1 MSGSI
6 TNTFLNPDMITKR
19 ALPLFVNTNA
29 FLKNID
35 KQYSDQFARTGAK
48 IGDNLRI
55 RLPSDFTVASGPSLS
70 PQAITQINTNLT
82 VSNQEHVDI
91 VIDSADM
98 ALKVE
103 EFDDLIL
110 KPAMNRLAGKVASD
124 VMSLAN
130 TIPNISAYY
139 SSGSTVG
146 TPVQRTLAG
155 AKAQLLLNSA
165 TDGDMMGVFGPNSMA
180 NISSQFSGLFNP
192 TGRIS
197 EMFDSGEVVGPAFG
211 ISKYMN
217 DQLVPIFT
225 TGGSTTAADMPTV
238 NGASQTGTSI
248 TVTAAS
254 SGASLNVGDI
264 ITIAGVN
271 AVNRVTHTDTGF
283 LRTFVVTA
291 AYTGGTGTSLSI
303 YPAITPLGSGGADA
317 AFATV
322 VNSPASGAQI
332 SVVMAGGQTIVKNF
346 IMKKTAFTLATVDLP
361 MYEKGVVD
369 AARETYDGISMRC
382 LRTYYPQTDQLILR
396 LDVLYGYAAL
406 RPEWACVVPDV
417 P

>member
-1 MSGSI
+1 MSGST

-35 KQYSDQFARTGAK
+35 RQYSDQFARTGAK

-55 RLPSDFTVASGPSLS
+55 RLPSDFTVSSGPSLS
-70 PQAITQINTNLT
+70 PQSITQINTNLT

-91 VIDSADM
+91 VITSADL

-110 KPAMNRLAGKVASD
+110 KPAMNRLAGQVASD
-124 VMSLAN
+124 VMSLVN
-130 TIPNISAYY
+130 TIPNVSAYF
-139 SSGSTVG
+139 SSGTTVG
-146 TPVQRTLAG
+146 TPNQRALAG
-155 AKAQLLLNSA
+155 AKAQLLTNSA
-165 TDGDMMGVFGPNSMA
+165 TDGDMMAVMSPTSMA

-211 ISKYMN
+211 IQKFMN
-217 DQLVPIFT
+217 DQLVPVVT
-225 TGGSTTAADMPTV
+225 TGG
-238 NGASQTGTSI
+238 NGALPTINGAGQTGTTL
-248 TVTAAS
+248 TVTAAT

-271 AVNRVTHTDTGF
+271 AVNRVTHTSTGQ

-291 AYTGGTGTSLSI
+291 AYAGGTGTSLSI
-303 YPAITPLGSGGADA
+303 YPALTPLGSGGADA
-317 AFATV
+317 PFATV
-322 VNSPASGAQI
+322 DTSPASGAQI
-332 SVVMAGGQTIVKNF
+332 SVVLAGGQTITKNF
-346 IMKKTAFTLATVDLP
+346 VMKRNAFTLATVDLP
-361 MYEKGVVD
+361 MYDKGVVD
-369 AARETYDGISMRC
+369 AARENYDGISMRC

-406 RPEWACVVPDV
+406 RPEWACVVPDIV
-417 P
+417 

>member
-35 KQYSDQFARTGAK
+35 RQYSDQFARTGAK

-55 RLPSDFTVASGPSLS
+55 RLPSDFTVSSGPSLS
-70 PQAITQINTNLT
+70 PQSITQINTNLT

-91 VIDSADM
+91 VITSADL

-110 KPAMNRLAGKVASD
+110 KPAMNRLAGQVASD
-124 VMSLAN
+124 VMSLVN
-130 TIPNISAYY
+130 TIPNVSAYF
-139 SSGSTVG
+139 SSGTTVG
-146 TPVQRTLAG
+146 TPNQRALAG
-155 AKAQLLLNSA
+155 AKAQLLTNSA
-165 TDGDMMGVFGPNSMA
+165 TDGDMMAVMSPTSMA

-211 ISKYMN
+211 IQKFMN
-217 DQLVPIFT
+217 DQLVPVVT
-225 TGGSTTAADMPTV
+225 TGGNGTLPTI
-238 NGASQTGTSI
+238 NGAGQTGTTL
-248 TVTAAS
+248 TVTAAT

-271 AVNRVTHTDTGF
+271 AVNRVTHTSTGQ

-291 AYTGGTGTSLSI
+291 AYAGGTGTTLSI
-303 YPAITPLGSGGADA
+303 YPALTPLGSGGADA
-317 AFATV
+317 PFATV
-322 VNSPASGAQI
+322 DTSPASGAAI
-332 SVVMAGGQTIVKNF
+332 SVVLAGGQTITKNF
-346 IMKKTAFTLATVDLP
+346 VMKRNAFTLATVDLP
-361 MYEKGVVD
+361 MYDKGVVD
-369 AARETYDGISMRC
+369 AARENYDGISMRC

-406 RPEWACVVPDV
+406 RPEWACVVPDIV
-417 P
+417 

>member
-35 KQYSDQFARTGAK
+35 RQYSDQFARTGAK

-55 RLPSDFTVASGPSLS
+55 RLPSDFTVSSGPSLS
-70 PQAITQINTNLT
+70 PQSITQINTNLT

-91 VIDSADM
+91 VITSADL

-110 KPAMNRLAGKVASD
+110 KPAMNRLAGQVASD
-124 VMSLAN
+124 VMSLVN
-130 TIPNISAYY
+130 TIPNVSAYF
-139 SSGSTVG
+139 SSGTTVG
-146 TPVQRTLAG
+146 TPNQRALAG
-155 AKAQLLLNSA
+155 AKAQLLTNSA
-165 TDGDMMGVFGPNSMA
+165 TDGDMMAVMSPTSMA

-211 ISKYMN
+211 IQKFMN
-217 DQLVPIFT
+217 DQLVPVVT
-225 TGGSTTAADMPTV
+225 TGG
-238 NGASQTGTSI
+238 NGALPTINGAGQTGTTL
-248 TVTAAS
+248 TVTAAT

-271 AVNRVTHTDTGF
+271 AVNRVTHTSTGQ

-291 AYTGGTGTSLSI
+291 AYAGGTGTSLSI
-303 YPAITPLGSGGADA
+303 YPALTPLGSGGADA
-317 AFATV
+317 PFATV
-322 VNSPASGAQI
+322 DTSPASGAQI
-332 SVVMAGGQTIVKNF
+332 SVVLAGGQTITKNF
-346 IMKKTAFTLATVDLP
+346 VMKRNAFTLATVDLP
-361 MYEKGVVD
+361 MYDKGVVD
-369 AARETYDGISMRC
+369 AARENYDGISMRC

-406 RPEWACVVPDV
+406 RPEWACVVPDIV
-417 P
+417 

>member
-35 KQYSDQFARTGAK
+35 RQYSDQFARTGAK

-55 RLPSDFTVASGPSLS
+55 RLPSDFTVSSGPSLS
-70 PQAITQINTNLT
+70 PQSITQINTNLT

-91 VIDSADM
+91 VITSADL

-110 KPAMNRLAGKVASD
+110 KPAMNRLAGQVASD
-124 VMSLAN
+124 VMSLVN
-130 TIPNISAYY
+130 TIPNVSAYF
-139 SSGSTVG
+139 SSGTTVG
-146 TPVQRTLAG
+146 TPNQRALAG
-155 AKAQLLLNSA
+155 AKAQLLTNSA
-165 TDGDMMGVFGPNSMA
+165 TDGDMMAVMSPTSMA

-211 ISKYMN
+211 IQKFMN
-217 DQLVPIFT
+217 DQLVPVVT
-225 TGGSTTAADMPTV
+225 TGGNGTLPTI
-238 NGASQTGTSI
+238 NGAGQTGTTL
-248 TVTAAS
+248 TVTAAT

-271 AVNRVTHTDTGF
+271 AVNRVTHTSIGQ

-291 AYTGGTGTSLSI
+291 AYTGGTGTTLSI
-303 YPAITPLGSGGADA
+303 YPALTPLGSGGADA
-317 AFATV
+317 PFATV
-322 VNSPASGAQI
+322 DTSPASGAAI
-332 SVVMAGGQTIVKNF
+332 SVVLAGGQTITKNF
-346 IMKKTAFTLATVDLP
+346 VMKRNAFTLATVDLP
-361 MYEKGVVD
+361 MYDKGVVD
-369 AARETYDGISMRC
+369 AARENYDGISMRC

-406 RPEWACVVPDV
+406 RPEWACVVPDIV
-417 P
+417 

>member
-1 MSGSI
+1 MSGST

-35 KQYSDQFARTGAK
+35 RQYSDQFARTGAK

-55 RLPSDFTVASGPSLS
+55 RLPSDFTVSSGPSLS
-70 PQAITQINTNLT
+70 PQSITQINTNLT

-91 VIDSADM
+91 VITSADL

-110 KPAMNRLAGKVASD
+110 KPAMNRLAGQVASD
-124 VMSLAN
+124 VMSLVN
-130 TIPNISAYY
+130 TIPNVSAYF
-139 SSGSTVG
+139 SSGTTVG
-146 TPVQRTLAG
+146 TPNQRALAG
-155 AKAQLLLNSA
+155 AKAQLLTNSA
-165 TDGDMMGVFGPNSMA
+165 TDGDMMAVMSPTSMA

-211 ISKYMN
+211 IQKFMN
-217 DQLVPIFT
+217 DQLVPVVT
-225 TGGSTTAADMPTV
+225 TGG
-238 NGASQTGTSI
+238 NGALPTINGAGQTGTTL
-248 TVTAAS
+248 TVTPAT

-271 AVNRVTHTDTGF
+271 AVNRVTHTSTGQ

-291 AYTGGTGTSLSI
+291 AYTGGTGTTLSI
-303 YPAITPLGSGGADA
+303 YPALTPLGSGGADA
-317 AFATV
+317 PFATV
-322 VNSPASGAQI
+322 DTSPASGAQI
-332 SVVMAGGQTIVKNF
+332 SVVLAGGQTIAKNF
-346 IMKKTAFTLATVDLP
+346 VMKRNAFTLATVDLP
-361 MYEKGVVD
+361 MYDKGVVD
-369 AARETYDGISMRC
+369 AARENYDGISMRC

-396 LDVLYGYAAL
+396 LDVLYGYTAL
-406 RPEWACVVPDV
+406 RPEWACVVPDIV
-417 P
+417 

>member
-35 KQYSDQFARTGAK
+35 RQYSDQFARTGAK

-55 RLPSDFTVASGPSLS
+55 RLPSDFTVSSGPSLS
-70 PQAITQINTNLT
+70 PQSITQINTNLT

-91 VIDSADM
+91 VITSADL

-110 KPAMNRLAGKVASD
+110 KPAMNRLAGQVASD
-124 VMSLAN
+124 VMSLVN
-130 TIPNISAYY
+130 TIPNVSAYF
-139 SSGSTVG
+139 SSGTTVG
-146 TPVQRTLAG
+146 TPNQRALAG
-155 AKAQLLLNSA
+155 AKAQLLTNSA
-165 TDGDMMGVFGPNSMA
+165 TDGDMMAVMSPTSMA

-211 ISKYMN
+211 IQKFMN
-217 DQLVPIFT
+217 DQLVPVVT
-225 TGGSTTAADMPTV
+225 TGG
-238 NGASQTGTSI
+238 NGALPTINGAGQTGTTL
-248 TVTAAS
+248 TVTAAT

-271 AVNRVTHTDTGF
+271 AVNRVTHTSTGQ

-291 AYTGGTGTSLSI
+291 AYTGGTGTTLSI
-303 YPAITPLGSGGADA
+303 YPALTPLGSGGADA
-317 AFATV
+317 PFATV
-322 VNSPASGAQI
+322 DTSPASGAQI
-332 SVVMAGGQTIVKNF
+332 SVVLAGGQTITKNF
-346 IMKKTAFTLATVDLP
+346 VMKRNAFTLATVDLP
-361 MYEKGVVD
+361 MYDKGVVD
-369 AARETYDGISMRC
+369 AARENYDGISMRC

-406 RPEWACVVPDV
+406 RPEWACVVPDIV
-417 P
+417 

>member
-35 KQYSDQFARTGAK
+35 RQYSDQFARTGAK

-55 RLPSDFTVASGPSLS
+55 RLPSDFTVSSGPSLS
-70 PQAITQINTNLT
+70 PQSITQINTNLT

-91 VIDSADM
+91 VITSADL

-110 KPAMNRLAGKVASD
+110 KPAMNRLAGQVASD
-124 VMSLAN
+124 VMSLVN
-130 TIPNISAYY
+130 TIPNVSAYF
-139 SSGSTVG
+139 SSGTTVG
-146 TPVQRTLAG
+146 TPNQRALAG
-155 AKAQLLLNSA
+155 AKAQLLTNSA
-165 TDGDMMGVFGPNSMA
+165 TDGDMMAVMSPTSMA

-211 ISKYMN
+211 IQKFMN
-217 DQLVPIFT
+217 DQLVPVVT
-225 TGGSTTAADMPTV
+225 TGG
-238 NGASQTGTSI
+238 NGALPTINGAGQTGTTL
-248 TVTAAS
+248 TVTAAT

-271 AVNRVTHTDTGF
+271 AVNRVTHTSIGQ

-291 AYTGGTGTSLSI
+291 AYTGGTGTTLSI
-303 YPAITPLGSGGADA
+303 YPALTPLGSGGADA
-317 AFATV
+317 PFATV
-322 VNSPASGAQI
+322 DTSPASGAQI
-332 SVVMAGGQTIVKNF
+332 SVVLAGGQTIAKNF
-346 IMKKTAFTLATVDLP
+346 VMKRNAFTLATVDLP
-361 MYEKGVVD
+361 MYDKGVVD
-369 AARETYDGISMRC
+369 AARENYDGISMRC

-406 RPEWACVVPDV
+406 RPEWACVVPDIV
-417 P
+417 

>member
-35 KQYSDQFARTGAK
+35 RQYSDQFARTGAK

-55 RLPSDFTVASGPSLS
+55 RLPSDFTVSSGPSLS
-70 PQAITQINTNLT
+70 PQSITQINTNLT

-91 VIDSADM
+91 VITSADL

-110 KPAMNRLAGKVASD
+110 KPAMNRLAGQVASD

-130 TIPNISAYY
+130 TIPNVSAYF
-139 SSGSTVG
+139 SSGTTVG
-146 TPVQRTLAG
+146 TPNQRALAG
-155 AKAQLLLNSA
+155 AKAQLLTNSA
-165 TDGDMMGVFGPNSMA
+165 TDGDMMAVMSPTSMA

-211 ISKYMN
+211 IQKFMN
-217 DQLVPIFT
+217 DQLVPVVT
-225 TGGSTTAADMPTV
+225 TGG
-238 NGASQTGTSI
+238 NGALPTINGAGQTGTTL
-248 TVTAAS
+248 TVTAAT

-271 AVNRVTHTDTGF
+271 AVNRVTHTSTGQ

-291 AYTGGTGTSLSI
+291 AYAGGTGTTLSI
-303 YPAITPLGSGGADA
+303 YPALTPLGSGGADA
-317 AFATV
+317 PFATV
-322 VNSPASGAQI
+322 DTSPASGAAI
-332 SVVMAGGQTIVKNF
+332 SVVLAGGQTITKNF
-346 IMKKTAFTLATVDLP
+346 VMKRNAFTLATVDLP
-361 MYEKGVVD
+361 MYDKGVVD
-369 AARETYDGISMRC
+369 AARENYDGISMRC

-406 RPEWACVVPDV
+406 RPEWACVVPDIV
-417 P
+417 

>member
-35 KQYSDQFARTGAK
+35 RQYSDQFARTGAK

-55 RLPSDFTVASGPSLS
+55 RLPSDFTVTSGPSLS
-70 PQAITQINTNLT
+70 PQSITQINTNLT

-91 VIDSADM
+91 VITSADL

-110 KPAMNRLAGKVASD
+110 KPAMNRLAGQVASD
-124 VMSLAN
+124 VMSLVN
-130 TIPNISAYY
+130 TIPNVSAYF
-139 SSGSTVG
+139 SSGTTVG
-146 TPVQRTLAG
+146 TPNQRALAG
-155 AKAQLLLNSA
+155 AKAQLLNNSA
-165 TDGDMMGVFGPNSMA
+165 TDGDMIAVMSPTSMA

-211 ISKYMN
+211 IQKFMN
-217 DQLVPIFT
+217 DQLVPVVT
-225 TGGSTTAADMPTV
+225 TGG
-238 NGASQTGTSI
+238 NGALPTINGSGQTGTTL
-248 TVTAAS
+248 TVTAAT

-271 AVNRVTHTDTGF
+271 AVNRVTHTSTGQ

-291 AYTGGTGTSLSI
+291 AYTGGTGTTLSI
-303 YPAITPLGSGGADA
+303 YPALTPLGSGGADA
-317 AFATV
+317 PFATV
-322 VNSPASGAQI
+322 NTSPASGAQI
-332 SVVMAGGQTIVKNF
+332 SVVLAGGQTITKNF
-346 IMKKTAFTLATVDLP
+346 VMKRNAFTLATVDLP
-361 MYEKGVVD
+361 MYDKGVVD
-369 AARETYDGISMRC
+369 AARENYDGISMRC

-406 RPEWACVVPDV
+406 RPEWACVVPDIV
-417 P
+417 